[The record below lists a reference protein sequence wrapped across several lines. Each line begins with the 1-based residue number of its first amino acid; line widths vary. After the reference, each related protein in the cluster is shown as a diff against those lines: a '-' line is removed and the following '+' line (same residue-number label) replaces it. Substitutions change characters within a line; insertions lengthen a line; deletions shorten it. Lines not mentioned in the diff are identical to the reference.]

1 MWATH
6 RTLIFA
12 AWHTLPIVR
21 RSRFGFSDEVWLYS
35 LGTGVWRSLVARFV
49 RDEEAV
55 GSNPATPTVNRRD
68 RLVPAILY
76 VYSQTDCQHG
86 RKGGNEAGAGGRA
99 PLRHAGGC
107 GARGRRQG
115 TPSACGR
122 LRYSRAAAEHPFDM
136 REAAV
141 PEGGGRA
148 PLRHAGSCGARGR
161 VAGHPF
167 GIRAAAVPEGGGR
180 AWPGFEPTRRAEG
193 SRRGRRA
200 GGPTPSGAESSWGG
214 GPTPLSTEKGHRH
227 CAVTIENGD
236 PTHQQHGRQGPHVRS
251 SHVHN
256 VEACITN
263 LFHVINF
270 QCIHSYDI

>member
-76 VYSQTDCQHG
+76 VHSQADCQHG

-99 PLRHAGGC
+99 LLRHAGGC
-107 GARGRRQG
+107 GARGR
-115 TPSACGR
+115 
-122 LRYSRAAAEHPFDM
+122 
-136 REAAV
+136 
-141 PEGGGRA
+141 
-148 PLRHAGSCGARGR
+148 
-161 VAGHPF
+161 VAGHSF
-167 GIRAAAVPEGGGR
+167 GMRAAAVPEGGWQGTPSTCGQLRCPRAAAGPGR
-180 AWPGFEPTRRAEG
+180 ASSRRAEPKARG
-193 SRRGRRA
+193 VGGERAGRRPRVQRAA
-200 GGPTPSGAESSWGG
+200 GEAGRRVRVQRAAGEA
-214 GPTPLSTEKGHRH
+214 GHRH

>member
-76 VYSQTDCQHG
+76 VHSQTDCQHG
-86 RKGGNEAGAGGRA
+86 RKGGNEAGAGGVATMQHA
-99 PLRHAGGC
+99 P
-107 GARGRRQG
+107 
-115 TPSACGR
+115 T
-122 LRYSRAAAEHPFDM
+122 
-136 REAAV
+136 AV
-141 PEGGGRA
+141 PEDGGRA
-148 PLRHAGSCGARGR
+148 PLRHAGSCGTRGR

-270 QCIHSYDI
+270 QCIHSHDI

>member
-76 VYSQTDCQHG
+76 VHSQADCQHG
-86 RKGGNEAGAGGRA
+86 RKGGNEAGAGGVATMQHA
-99 PLRHAGGC
+99 P
-107 GARGRRQG
+107 
-115 TPSACGR
+115 T
-122 LRYSRAAAEHPFDM
+122 
-136 REAAV
+136 AV

-148 PLRHAGSCGARGR
+148 PLRH
-161 VAGHPF
+161 
-167 GIRAAAVPEGGGR
+167 
-180 AWPGFEPTRRAEG
+180 
-193 SRRGRRA
+193 A

-236 PTHQQHGRQGPHVRS
+236 PTHQQHGRQGPHERS
-251 SHVHN
+251 NHVHN

-270 QCIHSYDI
+270 QCIHSHDI

>member
-99 PLRHAGGC
+99 LLRHAGGC
-107 GARGRRQG
+107 GTRGRQQG
-115 TPSACGR
+115 TPSTCGQ
-122 LRYSRAAAEHPFDM
+122 LRCPRAAAGHPFDM
-136 REAAV
+136 
-141 PEGGGRA
+141 
-148 PLRHAGSCGARGR
+148 
-161 VAGHPF
+161 
-167 GIRAAAVPEGGGR
+167 RAAAVPEGGGR

-200 GGPTPSGAESSWGG
+200 GGPPPSG
-214 GPTPLSTEKGHRH
+214 TEKGHQH

-236 PTHQQHGRQGPHVRS
+236 PTHQQHGHQGPHERS

-256 VEACITN
+256 AEACITN

>member
-76 VYSQTDCQHG
+76 VLIARPTASTG
-86 RKGGNEAGAGGRA
+86 ARAGTRPGRA
-99 PLRHAGGC
+99 VWRPCSTR
-107 GARGRRQG
+107 
-115 TPSACGR
+115 R
-122 LRYSRAAAEHPFDM
+122 LRCPRA
-136 REAAV
+136 
-141 PEGGGRA
+141 
-148 PLRHAGSCGARGR
+148 
-161 VAGHPF
+161 
-167 GIRAAAVPEGGGR
+167 GGR

-236 PTHQQHGRQGPHVRS
+236 PTHQQHGRQGPHERS
-251 SHVHN
+251 NHVHN
-256 VEACITN
+256 VEACVTN
-263 LFHVINF
+263 LSHVINF

>member
-35 LGTGVWRSLVARFV
+35 WGTGVWRSLVARFV

-55 GSNPATPTVNRRD
+55 GSNPATPTVDRRD

-76 VYSQTDCQHG
+76 VHSQTDCQHG
-86 RKGGNEAGAGGRA
+86 RKGGNEAGVGGRA

-107 GARGRRQG
+107 GARGR
-115 TPSACGR
+115 
-122 LRYSRAAAEHPFDM
+122 AA
-136 REAAV
+136 
-141 PEGGGRA
+141 G
-148 PLRHAGSCGARGR
+148 C
-161 VAGHPF
+161 PF

-193 SRRGRRA
+193 SRRGQRA
-200 GGPTPSGAESSWGG
+200 GGPPPSGAESSWGG
-214 GPTPLSTEKGHRH
+214 GPPPLSTEKGHQH

-236 PTHQQHGRQGPHVRS
+236 PTHQQHGRQGPHERS

-256 VEACITN
+256 AEACITN

>member
-76 VYSQTDCQHG
+76 VHSQADCQHG
-86 RKGGNEAGAGGRA
+86 RKGGNEAGAGGVATMQHA
-99 PLRHAGGC
+99 P
-107 GARGRRQG
+107 
-115 TPSACGR
+115 T
-122 LRYSRAAAEHPFDM
+122 
-136 REAAV
+136 AV

-161 VAGHPF
+161 RQGTPSAYGQLRYP
-167 GIRAAAVPEGGGR
+167 RAAAGPGR
-180 AWPGFEPTRRAEG
+180 ASSRRAEPKARG
-193 SRRGRRA
+193 ADGERAGRRPRVQKAA
-200 GGPTPSGAESSWGG
+200 GEAGRRPWGYRTLRVAG
-214 GPTPLSTEKGHRH
+214 VLTFRCAGVEKS
-227 CAVTIENGD
+227 V
-236 PTHQQHGRQGPHVRS
+236 
-251 SHVHN
+251 
-256 VEACITN
+256 
-263 LFHVINF
+263 F
-270 QCIHSYDI
+270 

>member
-76 VYSQTDCQHG
+76 VHSQTDCQHG
-86 RKGGNEAGAGGRA
+86 RKGRNEAGAGGVA
-99 PLRHAGGC
+99 TMQHA
-107 GARGRRQG
+107 A
-115 TPSACGR
+115 T
-122 LRYSRAAAEHPFDM
+122 
-136 REAAV
+136 
-141 PEGGGRA
+141 
-148 PLRHAGSCGARGR
+148 
-161 VAGHPF
+161 
-167 GIRAAAVPEGGGR
+167 AVPEGGGR

-236 PTHQQHGRQGPHVRS
+236 PTHQQHGRQGPHERS
-251 SHVHN
+251 NHVHN
-256 VEACITN
+256 VEACVTN
-263 LFHVINF
+263 LSHVINF

>member
-35 LGTGVWRSLVARFV
+35 WGTGVWRSLVARFV

-76 VYSQTDCQHG
+76 VHSQTDCQHG
-86 RKGGNEAGAGGRA
+86 RKGGNEAGVGGVTTVQ
-99 PLRHAGGC
+99 HA
-107 GARGRRQG
+107 A
-115 TPSACGR
+115 T
-122 LRYSRAAAEHPFDM
+122 
-136 REAAV
+136 
-141 PEGGGRA
+141 
-148 PLRHAGSCGARGR
+148 
-161 VAGHPF
+161 
-167 GIRAAAVPEGGGR
+167 AVPEGGGR

-200 GGPTPSGAESSWGG
+200 GGPP
-214 GPTPLSTEKGHRH
+214 PLSTEKGHQH

-236 PTHQQHGRQGPHVRS
+236 PTHQQHGHQGPHERS
-251 SHVHN
+251 NHVHN
-256 VEACITN
+256 VEACVTN

>member
-86 RKGGNEAGAGGRA
+86 RKGGNEAGAAAGR
-99 PLRHAGGC
+99 
-107 GARGRRQG
+107 
-115 TPSACGR
+115 
-122 LRYSRAAAEHPFDM
+122 PFDM
-136 REAAV
+136 R
-141 PEGGGRA
+141 
-148 PLRHAGSCGARGR
+148 
-161 VAGHPF
+161 
-167 GIRAAAVPEGGGR
+167 AAAVLKGGGR

>member
-76 VYSQTDCQHG
+76 VHSQADCQHG

-99 PLRHAGGC
+99 PLRHAGSC

-115 TPSACGR
+115 APSTCGQ
-122 LRYSRAAAEHPFDM
+122 LRYSRAAAGHSFDM
-136 REAAV
+136 
-141 PEGGGRA
+141 
-148 PLRHAGSCGARGR
+148 
-161 VAGHPF
+161 
-167 GIRAAAVPEGGGR
+167 RAAAVPEGGWQGLAGLRADAPSRRLAAWAASGR
-180 AWPGFEPTRRAEG
+180 AAALGYRKGPPALRGNDRERR
-193 SRRGRRA
+193 
-200 GGPTPSGAESSWGG
+200 PHPSSA
-214 GPTPLSTEKGHRH
+214 
-227 CAVTIENGD
+227 
-236 PTHQQHGRQGPHVRS
+236 RS
-251 SHVHN
+251 PRP
-256 VEACITN
+256 ART
-263 LFHVINF
+263 
-270 QCIHSYDI
+270 Q

>member
-115 TPSACGR
+115 TPSACGQ
-122 LRYSRAAAEHPFDM
+122 LWCPRAAAGP
-136 REAAV
+136 
-141 PEGGGRA
+141 GRA
-148 PLRHAGSCGARGR
+148 SS
-161 VAGHPF
+161 
-167 GIRAAAVPEGGGR
+167 
-180 AWPGFEPTRRAEG
+180 RRAEPKARG
-193 SRRGRRA
+193 ADGERAGRRPRVQKAA
-200 GGPTPSGAESSWGG
+200 GEA
-214 GPTPLSTEKGHRH
+214 
-227 CAVTIENGD
+227 
-236 PTHQQHGRQGPHVRS
+236 GRRP
-251 SHVHN
+251 
-256 VEACITN
+256 
-263 LFHVINF
+263 
-270 QCIHSYDI
+270 

>member
-99 PLRHAGGC
+99 LLRHAGGC
-107 GARGRRQG
+107 GTRGRQQG
-115 TPSACGR
+115 TPSTCGQ
-122 LRYSRAAAEHPFDM
+122 LRCPRAAAGHPFDM
-136 REAAV
+136 
-141 PEGGGRA
+141 
-148 PLRHAGSCGARGR
+148 
-161 VAGHPF
+161 
-167 GIRAAAVPEGGGR
+167 RAAAVPEGGGR

-200 GGPTPSGAESSWGG
+200 GGPPPSG
-214 GPTPLSTEKGHRH
+214 TEKGHQH

-236 PTHQQHGRQGPHVRS
+236 PTHQQHGHQGPHERS
-251 SHVHN
+251 NHVHN
-256 VEACITN
+256 VEACVTN
-263 LFHVINF
+263 LSHVINF

>member
-76 VYSQTDCQHG
+76 VHSQTDCQHG

-115 TPSACGR
+115 TPSTCGQ
-122 LRYSRAAAEHPFDM
+122 LRYSRAAAGHPFDM
-136 REAAV
+136 
-141 PEGGGRA
+141 
-148 PLRHAGSCGARGR
+148 
-161 VAGHPF
+161 
-167 GIRAAAVPEGGGR
+167 RAAAVPEGGGR

-200 GGPTPSGAESSWGG
+200 GGPP
-214 GPTPLSTEKGHRH
+214 PTGTEKGHQH

-236 PTHQQHGRQGPHVRS
+236 PTHHQHGRQGPHVRS

>member
-76 VYSQTDCQHG
+76 VYSQTDCQHA
-86 RKGGNEAGAGGRA
+86 RKGGNEAGAGGVATMQHA
-99 PLRHAGGC
+99 P
-107 GARGRRQG
+107 
-115 TPSACGR
+115 T
-122 LRYSRAAAEHPFDM
+122 
-136 REAAV
+136 
-141 PEGGGRA
+141 
-148 PLRHAGSCGARGR
+148 
-161 VAGHPF
+161 
-167 GIRAAAVPEGGGR
+167 AVPEGGGR

>member
-99 PLRHAGGC
+99 LLRHAGGC
-107 GARGRRQG
+107 GTRGRVAGHSFDMRAAVVPEGGGRALLRHAGGCSTQGRRQG

-122 LRYSRAAAEHPFDM
+122 LRYSRAAAGP
-136 REAAV
+136 
-141 PEGGGRA
+141 GRA
-148 PLRHAGSCGARGR
+148 SS
-161 VAGHPF
+161 
-167 GIRAAAVPEGGGR
+167 
-180 AWPGFEPTRRAEG
+180 RRAEPKA
-193 SRRGRRA
+193 RGADGERA
-200 GGPTPSGAESSWGG
+200 GHRPRVQRAAGEA
-214 GPTPLSTEKGHRH
+214 GHRPRVQKR
-227 CAVTIENGD
+227 VTS
-236 PTHQQHGRQGPHVRS
+236 TAQ
-251 SHVHN
+251 
-256 VEACITN
+256 
-263 LFHVINF
+263 
-270 QCIHSYDI
+270 

>member
-99 PLRHAGGC
+99 PLRHAG
-107 GARGRRQG
+107 
-115 TPSACGR
+115 
-122 LRYSRAAAEHPFDM
+122 
-136 REAAV
+136 
-141 PEGGGRA
+141 
-148 PLRHAGSCGARGR
+148 SCGARGR
-161 VAGHPF
+161 VAGCPF
-167 GIRAAAVPEGGGR
+167 DMRAAAVLEGGGR

-200 GGPTPSGAESSWGG
+200 GGPPPSGAESSWGG
-214 GPTPLSTEKGHRH
+214 EPPSSGAESSWRDGPPALRGNDRER
-227 CAVTIENGD
+227 
-236 PTHQQHGRQGPHVRS
+236 RPHPSSARS
-251 SHVHN
+251 PRP
-256 VEACITN
+256 ART
-263 LFHVINF
+263 
-270 QCIHSYDI
+270 Q

>member
-12 AWHTLPIVR
+12 AWHTLPIVH

-107 GARGRRQG
+107 GTQGRQQG

-122 LRYSRAAAEHPFDM
+122 LRCPRA
-136 REAAV
+136 
-141 PEGGGRA
+141 GGRA

-161 VAGHPF
+161 RQGTPSTC
-167 GIRAAAVPEGGGR
+167 GRLRYSRAAAGPGR
-180 AWPGFEPTRRAEG
+180 ASSRRAEPKARG
-193 SRRGRRA
+193 ADGERAGHRPRVQRAAGEAGRR
-200 GGPTPSGAESSWGG
+200 PRVQKRVT
-214 GPTPLSTEKGHRH
+214 ST
-227 CAVTIENGD
+227 A
-236 PTHQQHGRQGPHVRS
+236 Q
-251 SHVHN
+251 
-256 VEACITN
+256 
-263 LFHVINF
+263 
-270 QCIHSYDI
+270 

>member
-76 VYSQTDCQHG
+76 VYSQADCQHG

-99 PLRHAGGC
+99 LLRHAGGC
-107 GARGRRQG
+107 G
-115 TPSACGR
+115 T
-122 LRYSRAAAEHPFDM
+122 
-136 REAAV
+136 
-141 PEGGGRA
+141 
-148 PLRHAGSCGARGR
+148 RGR

-167 GIRAAAVPEGGGR
+167 DMRAAVVPEGGWQGLAGLRADAPSRRLAAWAASGR
-180 AWPGFEPTRRAEG
+180 AAALGYRKGSPALRGNDRERR
-193 SRRGRRA
+193 
-200 GGPTPSGAESSWGG
+200 PYPSAARS
-214 GPTPLSTEKGHRH
+214 PMPART
-227 CAVTIENGD
+227 
-236 PTHQQHGRQGPHVRS
+236 QQTCP
-251 SHVHN
+251 
-256 VEACITN
+256 
-263 LFHVINF
+263 
-270 QCIHSYDI
+270 

>member
-115 TPSACGR
+115 TPSTCGRLRYSRAAAGHSFDMRAAAVLKGGSRALLRHAGGCGTQGRRQGTPSACGR
-122 LRYSRAAAEHPFDM
+122 LRYSRAAAGP
-136 REAAV
+136 
-141 PEGGGRA
+141 GRA
-148 PLRHAGSCGARGR
+148 SS
-161 VAGHPF
+161 
-167 GIRAAAVPEGGGR
+167 
-180 AWPGFEPTRRAEG
+180 RRAEPKARG
-193 SRRGRRA
+193 ADGERAGHRPRVQRAAGEAGRR
-200 GGPTPSGAESSWGG
+200 PRVQ
-214 GPTPLSTEKGHRH
+214 KR
-227 CAVTIENGD
+227 VTG
-236 PTHQQHGRQGPHVRS
+236 TAQ
-251 SHVHN
+251 
-256 VEACITN
+256 
-263 LFHVINF
+263 
-270 QCIHSYDI
+270 

>member
-12 AWHTLPIVR
+12 AGHTLPIVR

-76 VYSQTDCQHG
+76 VSSQTDCQHG
-86 RKGGNEAGAGGRA
+86 RKGGNEAGAGGVATMQHA
-99 PLRHAGGC
+99 P
-107 GARGRRQG
+107 
-115 TPSACGR
+115 T
-122 LRYSRAAAEHPFDM
+122 
-136 REAAV
+136 
-141 PEGGGRA
+141 
-148 PLRHAGSCGARGR
+148 
-161 VAGHPF
+161 
-167 GIRAAAVPEGGGR
+167 AVPEGGGR

>member
-115 TPSACGR
+115 APSACGR
-122 LRYSRAAAEHPFDM
+122 LRYSRAGGRAPLRYAGSCGARGRRQGTPSTCRQLRCPRAAAGHPFDM

-148 PLRHAGSCGARGR
+148 
-161 VAGHPF
+161 
-167 GIRAAAVPEGGGR
+167 
-180 AWPGFEPTRRAEG
+180 WPGFEPTLRAEG

-200 GGPTPSGAESSWGG
+200 GGPPPSGAESSWGG
-214 GPTPLSTEKGHRH
+214 GPPPSGTEKGHQH

-236 PTHQQHGRQGPHVRS
+236 PTHQQHGHQGPHERS

-256 VEACITN
+256 AEACITN

>member
-1 MWATH
+1 MAGH
-6 RTLIFA
+6 SFDMRA
-12 AWHTLPIVR
+12 A
-21 RSRFGFSDEVWLYS
+21 
-35 LGTGVWRSLVARFV
+35 
-49 RDEEAV
+49 AV
-55 GSNPATPTVNRRD
+55 PEG
-68 RLVPAILY
+68 
-76 VYSQTDCQHG
+76 
-86 RKGGNEAGAGGRA
+86 GGRA
-99 PLRHAGGC
+99 LLRHAGSC

-115 TPSACGR
+115 TPSTCGR
-122 LRYSRAAAEHPFDM
+122 LRYSRAAAGHSFGM
-136 REAAV
+136 RAA
-141 PEGGGRA
+141 
-148 PLRHAGSCGARGR
+148 
-161 VAGHPF
+161 AGHSF
-167 GIRAAAVPEGGGR
+167 GMRAAAVLKGGGR

-236 PTHQQHGRQGPHVRS
+236 PTHQQHGRQGPHERS

-256 VEACITN
+256 AEACITN